1 MANLANVKVG
11 MLAEGGDIWIIL
23 GVMLVVIALGLVIFV
38 FSRYRRCPSNRI
50 LVIYGKTG
58 KGAAKCVH
66 GGAAFVW
73 PLFQDYD
80 YIDLEPFVV
89 PIDLTNALSQEN
101 IRVSVPTTVTAAI
114 TTVPGIMENAAIRL
128 LGLSRG
134 QIQAQ
139 AQDIIL
145 GQMRAVI
152 ATMKIDDINRDRQ
165 AFLAK
170 VNEAVS
176 VELEKIGLALINVN
190 IRDIEDE
197 SGYINAIGRKAAAEA
212 INQANIDVA
221 EQEKTGQTG
230 VAARQR
236 DTRVAVAGAN
246 ADAEIGEANAARNR
260 RQQVAALEAQA
271 VGAETEAEAK
281 KAQFRANQHVA
292 EQQARSRS
300 ESASREADGAI
311 RVAQEI
317 AQKAAEE
324 AKAQRETARLNA
336 EMVVPANAEREKVVI
351 AADAEKQKSI
361 RLAEG
366 QALATLAK
374 MKAEGEGVQAI
385 LAGKASGYRELVDA
399 CTNPQQVAA
408 LLIIEKLADVA
419 RIQAQAIQDLPI
431 EKIIVWD
438 NGHGGNGSGGNGSS
452 GGLAGLGGR
461 LMGALPPMH
470 ELAKQ
475 VGLDLP
481 SFLGRIADT
490 TREKADEHASAQPA
504 PAAESHDQPHE
515 QPAPAAHPTARPAG
529 PVAASPA
536 TPRKDTKSGGGP
548 QTLKPV

>member
-1 MANLANVKVG
+1 MTKLPN
-11 MLAEGGDIWIIL
+11 MLAGVLAELSTGDIAMFLLIM
-23 GVMLVVIALGLVIFV
+23 VLVIGLGLVIFI

-73 PLFQDYD
+73 PLLQAYD

-114 TTVPGIMENAAIRL
+114 SNMPGIMENAAIRL

-230 VAARQR
+230 VAQRQR
-236 DTRVAVAGAN
+236 DTRVAVASAN
-246 ADAEIGEANAARNR
+246 ADAEIGEANAHRNK

-281 KAQFRANQHVA
+281 KAQFRANQSVA

-324 AKAQRETARLNA
+324 AKAQREAARLNA

-385 LAGKASGYRELVDA
+385 LSGKAYGYQRLVEA

-438 NGHGGNGSGGNGSS
+438 GGRGGDGNGSGGSGNA

-490 TREKADEHASAQPA
+490 TREKTDEHSSADHAAGEAAHGKPQEKTNQPA
-504 PAAESHDQPHE
+504 H
-515 QPAPAAHPTARPAG
+515 PAG
-529 PVAASPA
+529 PVAAAQP
-536 TPRKDTKSGGGP
+536 PKKDAKPGGGP
-548 QTLKPV
+548 QVLKPA